1 MIRVEDMILK
11 KQIRC
16 CLRKWF
22 DDIYC
27 CLRSKGYQNDVDKSV
42 WGRIYEINNSTV
54 KFTAPVEVKDI
65 PNLCTLPSHIT
76 IGTSSND
83 PLAANY
89 KSMRTTMV
97 FYNEVNKQATAT
109 VFLSCRDLTHDNIT
123 CENCRYINI
132 IISHIRIILFFHW

>member
-1 MIRVEDMILK
+1 MIWRYFIAV
-11 KQIRC
+11 
-16 CLRKWF
+16 
-22 DDIYC
+22 YGV
-27 CLRSKGYQNDVDKSV
+27 KGYQNDVDTSA
-42 WGRIYEINNSTV
+42 
-54 KFTAPVEVKDI
+54 APVEVKDL
-65 PNLCTLPSHIT
+65 PNWSTLPSHIT

-109 VFLSCRDLTHDNIT
+109 VFLFCRDLTHDNIT